1 MEDVTLNKVE
11 LASDLASDRLE
22 AEFEGQIYDDP
33 TAGITVY
40 TDEAQEAWNEYYA
53 TYLELIE
60 NCQQYCESKKEYNI

>member
-1 MEDVTLNKVE
+1 MENITINKVE

-33 TAGITVY
+33 TAGIAVY

-60 NCQQYCESKKEYNI
+60 NCQQSWSWLGN